1 MLVPLRRIVVFV
13 VLFLAIGF
21 AAIVVN
27 QTLQLAEFAGRIHPT
42 LETAVFWGLIG
53 IYVACLSVPV
63 LLYIRLPGALRPPE
77 ADEGPD
83 FERHLQRLK
92 KRLRDIPAIADRP
105 LESRR
110 EIEQAIDSLDGRVD
124 ELMSRS
130 ASRVF
135 LTTAISQSGAL
146 DSLVVLAA
154 QLKLV
159 WDVAQVYN
167 QRPSLREMG
176 TLYTNVLGTAF
187 VAGQIEEIDLNEHLQ
202 PVLSSVLGSAAG
214 AIPGLQ
220 AVSTVFLASVIS
232 GTANAFLT
240 LRVGIIAREYSRA
253 VTRPKRT
260 ALRRSAAAT
269 AAVLLGSITVSGVS
283 KLSKAVVKASGQ
295 RVGGAVS
302 GFGEKVKQAGTAL
315 VDHLRGERGQT

>member
-1 MLVPLRRIVVFV
+1 MLVSLRRILVFV
-13 VLFLAIGF
+13 ALFLAIGF
-21 AAIVVN
+21 ATTIVN

-53 IYVACLSVPV
+53 MYVACLSVPV
-63 LLYIRLPGALRPPE
+63 WLYIRLPGALRPPE
-77 ADEGPD
+77 TDEGPE

-92 KRLRDIPAIADRP
+92 KRLADNPATADRP
-105 LESRR
+105 LESRQ
-110 EIEQAIDSLDGRVD
+110 EIEEAIASLDRRVD

-154 QLKLV
+154 QLSLV
-159 WDVAQVYN
+159 WDVAHVYN

-176 TLYTNVLGTAF
+176 PLYANVLGTAF
-187 VAGQIEEIDLNEHLQ
+187 VAGQIEEIDLHEHLQ
-202 PVLSSVLGSAAG
+202 PVLSSVLGSAAS
-214 AIPGLQ
+214 AVPGLQ
-220 AVSTVFLASVIS
+220 AVSTVFLAAVIS

-260 ALRRSAAAT
+260 ALRRSAAAG
-269 AAVLLGSITVSGVS
+269 AAVLLGSITVGGVS

-302 GFGEKVKQAGTAL
+302 SFGEKVKEAGAAL
-315 VDHLRGERGQT
+315 VDRLRGQT

>member
-1 MLVPLRRIVVFV
+1 MLVSLRKILVFV
-13 VLFLAIGF
+13 ALFLTIGF
-21 AAIVVN
+21 AAIVLN

-53 IYVACLSVPV
+53 TYLACLSVPV
-63 LLYIRLPGALRPPE
+63 LLYFRLPGPLRPPA
-77 ADEGPD
+77 ADEGPE
-83 FERHLQRLK
+83 FERHLQRLQ
-92 KRLRDIPAIADRP
+92 KRLRNLPAIRGRP

-110 EIEQAIDSLDGRVD
+110 EIEEAIASLDERVD

-135 LTTAISQSGAL
+135 LTTAISHSGAL
-146 DSLVVLAA
+146 DSLVVLAV

-159 WDVAQVYN
+159 WDVAYVYN

-176 TLYTNVLGTAF
+176 TLYANVLGTAV
-187 VAGQIEEIDLNEHLQ
+187 VAGQIEEIDLSEHLQ
-202 PVLSSVLGSAAG
+202 PVLSTVLGSAAG
-214 AIPGLQ
+214 AVPGLQ

-269 AAVLLGSITVSGVS
+269 AAGLLGSITIGGVS

-295 RVGGAVS
+295 RVGGAVT
-302 GFGEKVKQAGTAL
+302 GFGEKVKEAAAAV
-315 VDHLRGERGQT
+315 VDHLRSRGQT

>member
-1 MLVPLRRIVVFV
+1 MLVSLRKILFFV
-13 VLFLAIGF
+13 GLFLSIAF
-21 AAIVVN
+21 AAVVVN
-27 QTLQLAEFAGRIHPT
+27 QTLQLAEFAGRLHPT
-42 LETAVFWGLIG
+42 LGTVVLWSLIG
-53 IYVACLSVPV
+53 IYLACLGVPV
-63 LLYIRLPGALRPPE
+63 LLSFRLPGALRPPDT
-77 ADEGPD
+77 DEEPEY
-83 FERHLQRLK
+83 ERHLQRLR
-92 KRLRDIPAIADRP
+92 KRLRDHPALAGLPLASRP
-105 LESRR
+105 D
-110 EIEQAIDSLDGRVD
+110 IERAITSLDGRVD

-146 DSLVVLAA
+146 DSLVVLTA

-159 WDVAQVYN
+159 WDVAHVYN

-176 TLYTNVLGTAF
+176 RLYANVVGTAF

-214 AIPGLQ
+214 AVPGLQ
-220 AVSTVFLASVIS
+220 AVSTVFLASVIT

-253 VTRPKRT
+253 LTRPRRT
-260 ALRRSAAAT
+260 ELRRSAAAS
-269 AAVLLGSITVSGVS
+269 AAVLLGSITVNGVG

-295 RVGGAVS
+295 RFGGAVS
-302 GFGEKVKQAGTAL
+302 GFGERVKEAGTAL
-315 VDHLRGERGQT
+315 VDRLRRQT